1 MDFCFT
7 YLYQSYQL
15 AEDLGR
21 AFSDRAILQ
30 TFIDA
35 EANVTAGSL
44 KVSNIE
50 TNMIVRLLS
59 HFFDFLT

>member
-1 MDFCFT
+1 MRFFFN
-7 YLYQSYQL
+7 YWHQSYQL

-35 EANVTAGSL
+35 EANVSAGSL
-44 KVSNIE
+44 KVRNIE
-50 TNMIVRLLS
+50 ITLVFFYIFLHISLMI
-59 HFFDFLT
+59 

>member
-1 MDFCFT
+1 MGFCFT
-7 YLYQSYQL
+7 YPYQSYQL

-35 EANVTAGSL
+35 EANVSAGSL
-44 KVSNIE
+44 KVSNVE
-50 TNMIVRLLS
+50 TILV
-59 HFFDFLT
+59 FIYA